1 MRTCAH
7 EHIRTF
13 NENTPVFYF
22 DPLPV
27 VLYVAA
33 GTIKIMGPTNV
44 GREYGSPN
52 LPLFISH
59 VPKKNQPMLSRGRA
73 PHHTMFTRL
82 LCFKRFCR
90 VKAGRAKAL
99 HSISFEKFKKKIKKG
114 EAGDNV
120 KIIQKD
126 SIRKKSK
133 PVVPVV
139 LPSVTDTV
147 QAPLLMTDS
156 LIVLGEVLF
165 ATNSST
171 LKSEQFAVLDS
182 IADFLIKNPALIV
195 KISGHTDN
203 TGSEPH
209 NLKLSTQRADVVAE
223 FLVDNGVKIDRV
235 SSIGFGSSRPIAP
248 NTTELGKK
256 KNRRVELLIHN
267 TR

>member
-1 MRTCAH
+1 MSLDKRLTM
-7 EHIRTF
+7 
-13 NENTPVFYF
+13 
-22 DPLPV
+22 
-27 VLYVAA
+27 
-33 GTIKIMGPTNV
+33 MGPTNT
-44 GREYGSPN
+44 GREYGSPS

-59 VPKKNQPMLSRGRA
+59 LPKKNQPMLYRGRA
-73 PHHTMFTRL
+73 PHHTIFTRL
-82 LCFKRFCR
+82 LCFKKYCR

-114 EAGDNV
+114 EPGKQSKV
-120 KIIQKD
+120 IRKD
-126 SIRKKSK
+126 SIRKVIQ
-133 PVVPVV
+133 PVVPVAPLV
-139 LPSVTDTV
+139 LDTV
-147 QAPLLMTDS
+147 QAPVLKTDS

-171 LKSEQFAVLDS
+171 LKSAQFAVLDS
-182 IADFLIKNPALIV
+182 IADFLNKNPSLIV

-203 TGSEPH
+203 TGKEPH

-223 FLVDNGVKIDRV
+223 FLVDNGVSIDRV

-248 NTTELGKK
+248 NTTELGRK